1 MAEHSP
7 GNPPA
12 EQGRIPPSD
21 TKTAHHFRFQ
31 RQHVPAISVQSGS
44 DWPIWI
50 GNRQRDRTSGRNGF
64 VLVAST
70 GGTRLLQAG

>member
-1 MAEHSP
+1 MTDHSP
-7 GNPPA
+7 GNPSA

-21 TKTAHHFRFQ
+21 TKTAHQFRFH
-31 RQHVPAISVQSGS
+31 RQHVTAISVQSGS

-70 GGTRLLQAG
+70 GGTLPLQAG